1 MRSIMM
7 ISRLRL
13 AIGFLL
19 FTTVIGLCSVAEL
32 LDKRLKLLA
41 GETAI
46 DCGTVGI
53 REDASSASLCAEKSF
68 SAKRAFVVRYRLQG
82 IDSTAMVAI
91 AGTNSGHVYAV
102 HYDSMGWSSEGLGKA
117 AQLLDGN
124 HDVVEECPFPVQL
137 TKTRSHRLTCFPPDP
152 NPKRNIMSPTM
163 EPY

>member
-1 MRSIMM
+1 MRPVIM

-13 AIGFLL
+13 TMGFLL
-19 FTTVIGLCSVAEL
+19 FTSVIGLCSEPDL
-32 LDKRLKLLA
+32 LNKRLKLLA
-41 GETAI
+41 GETAT

-82 IDSTAMVAI
+82 IDSEVMVAL

-102 HYDSMGWSSEGLGKA
+102 QYDSMGWSSEGLGKNA
-117 AQLLDGN
+117 RLLDGN
-124 HDVVEECPFPVQL
+124 HDVVEQCPLPVQL
-137 TKTRSHRLTCFPPDP
+137 RKTRSHRLTCFPPDP
-152 NPKRNIMSPTM
+152 NAKGNIMSPTM